1 MAAPKGNKY
10 ALGNN
15 GGRPRKYEDGEAHI
29 MEAKILDY
37 FDYCME
43 NECEVTITGLTL
55 FLGFASKDSLY
66 DYAKRDEFSDCIKR
80 ALLVVENKYEEKLLS
95 GSCTGAIFA
104 LKNMK
109 WKDTN
114 HNKNENAN
122 TNTNIEY
129 DMSRFS
135 NDDLDKLDEITS
147 KALNKGG
154 DK

>member
-1 MAAPKGNKY
+1 
-10 ALGNN
+10 
-15 GGRPRKYEDGEAHI
+15 
-29 MEAKILDY
+29 
-37 FDYCME
+37 
-43 NECEVTITGLTL
+43 
-55 FLGFASKDSLY
+55 
-66 DYAKRDEFSDCIKR
+66 
-80 ALLVVENKYEEKLLS
+80 
-95 GSCTGAIFA
+95 
-104 LKNMK
+104 MK